1 MTPQRFQ
8 SAEPWPDDCF
18 EPSWRPSPA
27 AWLGARRNAAEPVPG
42 GAGAYAAVN
51 PESIANTVPMVDAAP
66 SEQSHRIPDA
76 ISSGVLYRPS
86 G

>member
-1 MTPQRFQ
+1 MRLI
-8 SAEPWPDDCF
+8 DDDVRRL
-18 EPSWRPSPA
+18 EAGSPCH
-27 AWLGARRNAAEPVPG
+27 GNR
-42 GAGAYAAVN
+42 AYAAVN

-76 ISSGVLYRPS
+76 ISSGVLYRPR